1 MPLILLIFIR
11 LLLTSAR
18 CRGGK
23 TNRVSHKISSRYRH
37 AELDDGETLNKGTL
51 LIVSVYL
58 CMYVCVACVCV
69 CVCVCVACVCSHTWL
84 TILASKYFYIEPLII
99 IPL

>member
-1 MPLILLIFIR
+1 MPLILLNFIR

-51 LIVSVYL
+51 LIVCVSVYL
-58 CMYVCVACVCV
+58 CMYVCVR
-69 CVCVCVACVCSHTWL
+69 VCSHTWL
-84 TILASKYFYIEPLII
+84 TILASKYFYIEPLLI